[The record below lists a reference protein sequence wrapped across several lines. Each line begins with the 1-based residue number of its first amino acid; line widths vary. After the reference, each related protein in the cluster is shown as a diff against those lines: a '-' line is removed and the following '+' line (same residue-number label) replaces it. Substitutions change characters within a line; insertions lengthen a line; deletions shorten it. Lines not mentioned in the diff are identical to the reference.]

1 MLNTV
6 VSQRGVPIRL
16 TGERWSHVVEEH
28 CELAGMLHE
37 VLEAVALPDR
47 ILAGN
52 AGECL
57 AVKAAGTGKSLVVV
71 YREDAAQQDGFVIT
85 AFATSRIRSLER
97 RPQLWP

>member
-6 VSQRGVPIRL
+6 VSKRGVPIRL
-16 TGERWSHVVEEH
+16 TDERWSHVVEEH

-37 VLEAVALPDR
+37 VLEALSLPDR

-52 AGECL
+52 AGEYL
-57 AVKAAGTGKSLVVV
+57 AIKATSTGKSIVVV
-71 YREDAAQQDGFVIT
+71 YREDAAEQDGFVIT
-85 AFATSRIRSLER
+85 AFVTSRGRSLER